1 MAAVTDSAALLRAY
15 DSQLRGAAEVAGAD
29 RAERVGPLWRAAF
42 GDRGFVSYES
52 LVGYD
57 VAALVAATVAYFRD
71 ETDVSEAEWKTRGHD
86 EAPGLETALRD
97 HGLVPEEVETVMV
110 GEATALAVDVP
121 LRDGLTVR
129 RLETPEDLLSGTE
142 VAFES
147 FGVGPDLAEKV
158 ARGAGLTEAWGA
170 FDGDRCVSSGRLEV
184 VAGTDFAGLWGGST
198 LPTHRGLGI
207 YRALTAARARSALDR
222 GVRLLQSDCTEMS
235 RPILER
241 SGLVAITT
249 TTPWVWRR
257 PAAGGSSRTGG

>member
-1 MAAVTDSAALLRAY
+1 M
-15 DSQLRGAAEVAGAD
+15 
-29 RAERVGPLWRAAF
+29 
-42 GDRGFVSYES
+42 
-52 LVGYD
+52 
-57 VAALVAATVAYFRD
+57 
-71 ETDVSEAEWKTRGHD
+71 KTRGHD

-129 RLETPEDLLSGTE
+129 RLETPEDLAAGTA
-142 VAFES
+142 VAYET

-184 VAGTDFAGLWGGST
+184 VAGSDFAGLWGGST
-198 LPTHRGLGI
+198 LPSHRGQGV

-222 GVRLLQSDCTEMS
+222 GVHLLQSDCTEMS

-257 PAAGGSSRTGG
+257 